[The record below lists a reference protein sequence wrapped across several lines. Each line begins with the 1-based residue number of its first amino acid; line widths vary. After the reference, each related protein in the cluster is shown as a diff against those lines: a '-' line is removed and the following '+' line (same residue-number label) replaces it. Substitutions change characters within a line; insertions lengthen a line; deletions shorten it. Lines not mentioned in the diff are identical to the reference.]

1 MKDIFKIK
9 GFNYYIIIVF
19 LNAMTDLGHKIVLQN
34 TIFKSYSGDELII
47 LTAIINALILLPF
60 ILLFTP
66 AGFLSDK
73 YPKVQI
79 IKYSSLFA
87 VGTTILITISYAMG
101 LFWVA
106 FGLTLLLSIQSAI
119 YSPAKYGLIKE
130 MVSLNRI
137 TEANAIVQSITL
149 FSIVLGA
156 LIYSIFFE
164 ILISSNLDTSS
175 ILKSIY
181 PIGFL
186 LIGASIVEFL
196 LSLKLENSLNT
207 IKVENNTSKADL
219 KKTINL
225 IQSRDG
231 VWQSIIGLSLFWGV
245 SQLIVAI
252 FGDYLKQSLGVEN
265 TVIAQGLLSL
275 SGVGIIVGSIFIG
288 RVSRNYIE
296 MGAVPIG
303 VFGILLTLISIP
315 FSDSLA
321 IIGGLFF
328 LYGFF
333 SGLLIVPL
341 NSLIQFATPKGVLGK
356 VLAGNNLMQN
366 IFMLGFLVISAT
378 FAYFGLDS
386 KALFLIATATV
397 AIGFVYTI
405 LKLPNSMARFIV
417 STLFRARYK
426 IYISGV
432 ENIDMDRP
440 TLLLGNHISFLDWAL
455 VQIAYPKQI
464 RFVVHRDYYNIWY
477 LKPIF
482 KLFKAIPI
490 SSTRSKGA
498 IRVVSDALNS
508 GDSVAIFPEG
518 RISRSGNLGEFS
530 RGFEIAASKVTN
542 KKAVIIPFSY

>member
-1 MKDIFKIK
+1 
-9 GFNYYIIIVF
+9 
-19 LNAMTDLGHKIVLQN
+19 
-34 TIFKSYSGDELII
+34 
-47 LTAIINALILLPF
+47 
-60 ILLFTP
+60 
-66 AGFLSDK
+66 
-73 YPKVQI
+73 
-79 IKYSSLFA
+79 
-87 VGTTILITISYAMG
+87 
-101 LFWVA
+101 
-106 FGLTLLLSIQSAI
+106 
-119 YSPAKYGLIKE
+119 

-186 LIGASIVEFL
+186 LIGASVVEFL

-207 IKVENNTSKADL
+207 LKVENDTSKADL
-219 KKTINL
+219 KETINL

-303 VFGILLTLISIP
+303 LFGILLTLISIP

-341 NSLIQFATPKGVLGK
+341 NSLIQFATPKRSLGK
-356 VLAGNNLMQN
+356 S
-366 IFMLGFLVISAT
+366 ISW
-378 FAYFGLDS
+378 
-386 KALFLIATATV
+386 K
-397 AIGFVYTI
+397 
-405 LKLPNSMARFIV
+405 
-417 STLFRARYK
+417 
-426 IYISGV
+426 
-432 ENIDMDRP
+432 
-440 TLLLGNHISFLDWAL
+440 
-455 VQIAYPKQI
+455 
-464 RFVVHRDYYNIWY
+464 
-477 LKPIF
+477 
-482 KLFKAIPI
+482 
-490 SSTRSKGA
+490 
-498 IRVVSDALNS
+498 
-508 GDSVAIFPEG
+508 
-518 RISRSGNLGEFS
+518 
-530 RGFEIAASKVTN
+530 
-542 KKAVIIPFSY
+542 

>member
-34 TIFKSYSGDELII
+34 TIFKAYSGDELII

-101 LFWVA
+101 WFWVA
-106 FGLTLLLSIQSAI
+106 FGLTLLLSIQSAL

-130 MVSLNRI
+130 MVSLNKI

-219 KKTINL
+219 KETINL

-252 FGDYLKQSLGVEN
+252 FGNYLKQSLGVEN

-315 FSDSLA
+315 FSNSLA

-386 KALFLIATATV
+386 KALFIIATATV

-426 IYISGV
+426 IYIL
-432 ENIDMDRP
+432 E
-440 TLLLGNHISFLDWAL
+440 L
-455 VQIAYPKQI
+455 
-464 RFVVHRDYYNIWY
+464 
-477 LKPIF
+477 
-482 KLFKAIPI
+482 
-490 SSTRSKGA
+490 
-498 IRVVSDALNS
+498 
-508 GDSVAIFPEG
+508 
-518 RISRSGNLGEFS
+518 RI
-530 RGFEIAASKVTN
+530 
-542 KKAVIIPFSY
+542 

>member
-1 MKDIFKIK
+1 MKDILKIK

-101 LFWVA
+101 WFWVA

-186 LIGASIVEFL
+186 LIGASIVEF
-196 LSLKLENSLNT
+196 
-207 IKVENNTSKADL
+207 
-219 KKTINL
+219 
-225 IQSRDG
+225 
-231 VWQSIIGLSLFWGV
+231 
-245 SQLIVAI
+245 
-252 FGDYLKQSLGVEN
+252 
-265 TVIAQGLLSL
+265 
-275 SGVGIIVGSIFIG
+275 
-288 RVSRNYIE
+288 
-296 MGAVPIG
+296 
-303 VFGILLTLISIP
+303 
-315 FSDSLA
+315 
-321 IIGGLFF
+321 
-328 LYGFF
+328 
-333 SGLLIVPL
+333 
-341 NSLIQFATPKGVLGK
+341 
-356 VLAGNNLMQN
+356 
-366 IFMLGFLVISAT
+366 
-378 FAYFGLDS
+378 
-386 KALFLIATATV
+386 
-397 AIGFVYTI
+397 
-405 LKLPNSMARFIV
+405 
-417 STLFRARYK
+417 
-426 IYISGV
+426 
-432 ENIDMDRP
+432 
-440 TLLLGNHISFLDWAL
+440 
-455 VQIAYPKQI
+455 
-464 RFVVHRDYYNIWY
+464 
-477 LKPIF
+477 
-482 KLFKAIPI
+482 IPI
-490 SSTRSKGA
+490 
-498 IRVVSDALNS
+498 L
-508 GDSVAIFPEG
+508 
-518 RISRSGNLGEFS
+518 
-530 RGFEIAASKVTN
+530 
-542 KKAVIIPFSY
+542 

>member
-34 TIFKSYSGDELII
+34 TIFKAYSGDELII

-101 LFWVA
+101 WFWIA

-186 LIGASIVEFL
+186 LIVASIVEFL
-196 LSLKLENSLNT
+196 LSLKLENSINI
-207 IKVENNTSKADL
+207 IKVENDTSKGRL
-219 KKTINL
+219 K
-225 IQSRDG
+225 
-231 VWQSIIGLSLFWGV
+231 
-245 SQLIVAI
+245 
-252 FGDYLKQSLGVEN
+252 
-265 TVIAQGLLSL
+265 
-275 SGVGIIVGSIFIG
+275 
-288 RVSRNYIE
+288 
-296 MGAVPIG
+296 
-303 VFGILLTLISIP
+303 
-315 FSDSLA
+315 
-321 IIGGLFF
+321 
-328 LYGFF
+328 
-333 SGLLIVPL
+333 
-341 NSLIQFATPKGVLGK
+341 
-356 VLAGNNLMQN
+356 
-366 IFMLGFLVISAT
+366 
-378 FAYFGLDS
+378 
-386 KALFLIATATV
+386 
-397 AIGFVYTI
+397 
-405 LKLPNSMARFIV
+405 
-417 STLFRARYK
+417 RY
-426 IYISGV
+426 
-432 ENIDMDRP
+432 
-440 TLLLGNHISFLDWAL
+440 
-455 VQIAYPKQI
+455 
-464 RFVVHRDYYNIWY
+464 
-477 LKPIF
+477 
-482 KLFKAIPI
+482 
-490 SSTRSKGA
+490 
-498 IRVVSDALNS
+498 
-508 GDSVAIFPEG
+508 
-518 RISRSGNLGEFS
+518 
-530 RGFEIAASKVTN
+530 
-542 KKAVIIPFSY
+542 